1 MYMHT
6 SPVYKNMFGTISLFS
21 FFLFVVYLGGSFFS
35 FWGVC
40 VCVFARSL
48 WVGVFFVGWHAG
60 GFQFTSNF
68 FRHIMELKDVREGQF
83 TPP

>member
-40 VCVFARSL
+40 VCVCSRARCGLGFFL
-48 WVGVFFVGWHAG
+48 WGGTQG
-60 GFQFTSNF
+60 GFNLQVTSSD
-68 FRHIMELKDVREGQF
+68 I
-83 TPP
+83 